1 MKNQYSKMMGAL
13 TAASVV
19 MTGYAV
25 AGVTEPAPMVAP
37 APARDFFE
45 GEIHVGYNNMYEH
58 RFVDLGDDMV
68 EAGVDVAFD
77 LGGGWSINAGAWYAS
92 TNDDKY
98 DYDEGPSYVF
108 GDDVLTPYQETW
120 RDSFNELDLYAGV
133 GAEYGMFNF
142 EVGYI
147 YYFFPDNRDV
157 NTSEIYASVGV
168 DLPWEMGLT
177 ATGYYDIEE
186 YSGLY
191 VDLKVTKSFEL
202 TECLGLDLAAGI
214 GYADGHGLQQD
225 GPFNWRST
233 RDGYQGWYISAAL
246 PWEIVEN
253 VTLTPYIKYTDA
265 DSDLVTD
272 NAWRE
277 FGYIDG
283 AGGYHYTGY
292 QNGTSQGKDYIVA
305 GATLS
310 VAF

>member
-37 APARDFFE
+37 APTRDFFE

-68 EAGVDVAFD
+68 EAGVDGAFD
-77 LGGGWSINAGAWYAS
+77 LGNGWSINAGVWYAS
-92 TNDDKY
+92 TNDDMY
-98 DYDEGPSYVF
+98 SWRNM
-108 GDDVLTPYQETW
+108 ETDLGYIECW
-120 RDSFNELDLYAGV
+120 KDRDSFNELDLYAGV
-133 GAEYGMFNF
+133 GAEFGMFNF

-147 YYFFPDNRDV
+147 YYFYPDNRDV
-157 NTSEIYASVGV
+157 NTSEVYASVGV
-168 DLPWEMGLT
+168 DLPWEMGLI

-186 YSGLY
+186 YNGLY
-191 VDLKVTKSFEL
+191 VDVKVTKSFKF
-202 TECLGLDLAAGI
+202 TDCLGLDLAAGI
-214 GYADGHGLQQD
+214 GYADGHGLQRD
-225 GPFNWRST
+225 NPWNWRST

-246 PWEIVEN
+246 PWEIIEN
-253 VTLTPYIKYTDA
+253 VTLTPYVKYTDA

-272 NAWRE
+272 NVEHGCWVNPVEAPSY
-277 FGYIDG
+277 GV
-283 AGGYHYTGY
+283 GGWGW
-292 QNGTSQGKDYIVA
+292 SQGKDYVVA